1 MHRVKKIL
9 SGDPKRG
16 GMALDSEES
25 LREGEKFIVSS
36 TLFSDSSPRLLPLP
50 SNDFTTTKA
59 ELAPVPSF
67 IHESPVSSPFFLGF

>member
-1 MHRVKKIL
+1 MDRVKKIL

-36 TLFSDSSPRLLPLP
+36 TLFFRLFPSASP
-50 SNDFTTTKA
+50 
-59 ELAPVPSF
+59 
-67 IHESPVSSPFFLGF
+67 SPVERFYNNES